1 MNVDDYLKNCK
12 VSIWNETF
20 AVIKSKRVYSEAFV
34 NIKDKNEITVII
46 DQEKYNEEDAIEIE
60 KGWKV
65 LTFNMILPFELT
77 KFLSKIS
84 QSLASENISPLVISA
99 YSTDHILVKE
109 KDLHKAKEK
118 LEHLGCVF

>member
-65 LTFNMILPFELT
+65 LT
-77 KFLSKIS
+77 IS